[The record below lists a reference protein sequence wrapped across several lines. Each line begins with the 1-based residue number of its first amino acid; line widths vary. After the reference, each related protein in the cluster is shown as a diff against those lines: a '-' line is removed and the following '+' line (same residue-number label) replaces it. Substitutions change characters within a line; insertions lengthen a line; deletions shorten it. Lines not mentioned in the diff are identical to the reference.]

1 MVINQYDVL
10 FVFCIVYVFSTFRQ
24 HCFFGSGF
32 LSLFRYHDQNE
43 KMNQKNLKMNPRDA
57 FGVYP
62 EKDSEYISLLRYS
75 KSSCGVDFLLN
86 TAESSEKRGWFDQS
100 KRYKTDFFEFYF
112 FRKAEGYLFLAGER
126 IELHAGMLLV
136 ISPFQL
142 QEWHVDL
149 ERLDYT
155 FLVFQEEFVNNFL
168 SDKYFMYR
176 LLYCYQHDYP
186 TWFDPEEAEAQPL
199 LELLR
204 RMKGEL
210 RAPVADSYHMIVAY
224 LYQFLLQ
231 LNRIYARRFQLQFA
245 LPLNNYAY
253 QYKQLLEKNIC
264 EKVRVADYAEMM
276 GISRVSLNKAVMREF
291 GLSAVHLLKQRL
303 LQEVKNDLLFSGRSV
318 KEIAFRLHFSEP
330 NHLMRFFKQMTG
342 QTVGAFLQ
350 EMNREQ

>member
-1 MVINQYDVL
+1 M
-10 FVFCIVYVFSTFRQ
+10 S
-24 HCFFGSGF
+24 
-32 LSLFRYHDQNE
+32 RYHDQNE
-43 KMNQKNLKMNPRDA
+43 KMNQQNLKMNPRDA

-231 LNRIYARRFQLQFA
+231 LNRIYARRFHLQFA

>member
-1 MVINQYDVL
+1 
-10 FVFCIVYVFSTFRQ
+10 
-24 HCFFGSGF
+24 
-32 LSLFRYHDQNE
+32 
-43 KMNQKNLKMNPRDA
+43 MNHKETYGIFPDKTTER
-57 FGVYP
+57 
-62 EKDSEYISLLRYS
+62 ISLLKYS

-86 TAESSEKRGWFDQS
+86 TAESTEKRGWFDTD

-112 FRKAEGYLFLAGER
+112 FHKAEGHLFLAGER
-126 IELHAGMLLV
+126 IELHPGTVLI

-149 ERLDYT
+149 DKLNYT

-186 TWFDPEEAEAQPL
+186 PYFSMDGKDAAPL
-199 LELLR
+199 LDLLR
-204 RMKGEL
+204 RMKKEL
-210 RAPVADSYHMIVAY
+210 HAPVADSYHMIVAY
-224 LYQFLLQ
+224 LYQFLLL
-231 LNRIYARRFQLQFA
+231 LNRHYAQLFNLPFT

-264 EKVRVADYAEMM
+264 TTNRVADYATMM

-291 GLSAVHLLKQRL
+291 GLSAVYLLKQRL
-303 LQEVKNDLLFSGRSV
+303 LQEVKNDLLFSGLSV

-342 QTVGAFLQ
+342 QTISGFLS
-350 EMNREQ
+350 EMEQGN